1 MRGTKG
7 FFLLIL
13 AVAVIFSLCSCTES
27 SNSPTFSDGSE
38 DFVNGSDFTTA
49 MHGGTAKTLT
59 GNCLIYNV
67 FVNDAESEWTA
78 KATESVLGMLE
89 EAANFLE
96 RRFEESGSDG
106 KLSVRFTD
114 ASNSAFLSFDEAAPT
129 DASGMNWLGYAFS
142 KTEHGTP
149 NAYLKQCVKNVSDY
163 DNVCFLFLFNKAGR
177 SFATPYDSQYKDC
190 EDYRYERA
198 QIFFSTDRSFEFFC
212 NPSVLAHELL
222 HLFGAVDL
230 YEPHVDTEDAAK
242 VEELFPTELMRFEP
256 TDIFQAEI
264 SSLTAYLIGWTKVLP
279 NEYGFLFD

>member
-13 AVAVIFSLCSCTES
+13 AVAVFFSLCSCAEDS
-27 SNSPTFSDGSE
+27 SGPTVSDVSE
-38 DFVNGSDFTTA
+38 NFANGSDFTTA

-67 FVNDAESEWTA
+67 FVNDAESEWSA
-78 KATESVLGMLE
+78 KAMESVLEMLE
-89 EAANFLE
+89 EATNFLE

-106 KLSVRFTD
+106 KLSIRFTD
-114 ASNSAFLSFDEAAPT
+114 TSNSAFLNFDEAAPT

-142 KTEHGTP
+142 KTEHDTP
-149 NAYLKQCVKNVSDY
+149 NAYLKHCVKNVSDY

-177 SFATPYDSQYKDC
+177 SFATPYDYQYKDC

-230 YEPHVDTEDAAK
+230 YEPHVDEDDVSK
-242 VEELFPTELMRFEP
+242 VGELLPTELMRFEP

-264 SSLTAYLIGWTKVLP
+264 SDFTAYLIGWSKVLP
-279 NEYGFLFD
+279 DKYGFLFD